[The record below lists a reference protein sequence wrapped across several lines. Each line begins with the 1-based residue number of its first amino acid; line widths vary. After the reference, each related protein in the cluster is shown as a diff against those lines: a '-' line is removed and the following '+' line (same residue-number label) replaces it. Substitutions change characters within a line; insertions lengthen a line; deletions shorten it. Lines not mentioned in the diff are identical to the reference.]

1 MRTSSQREEPCRK
14 AQREPGSLFRIDL
27 EKIHGLVSVEEI
39 SKRKKKIVGLL
50 EFNAD
55 KDPTRTD
62 REVIE

>member
-1 MRTSSQREEPCRK
+1 M
-14 AQREPGSLFRIDL
+14 ALFR
-27 EKIHGLVSVEEI
+27 
-39 SKRKKKIVGLL
+39 SKKFQKEKKKIVGLL

>member
-1 MRTSSQREEPCRK
+1 M
-14 AQREPGSLFRIDL
+14 ALFR
-27 EKIHGLVSVEEI
+27 
-39 SKRKKKIVGLL
+39 SKKFQKGKKKKIVWLL

>member
-14 AQREPGSLFRIDL
+14 AQREPGSLFRI

-55 KDPTRTD
+55 KDPTRAD

>member
-1 MRTSSQREEPCRK
+1 MRTSSQREELCRT
-14 AQREPGSLFRIDL
+14 AQREPGSPFRI
-27 EKIHGLVSVEEI
+27 EKIHGLV

-55 KDPTRTD
+55 KDPKRTD

>member
-14 AQREPGSLFRIDL
+14 AQREPGSLFRI

-39 SKRKKKIVGLL
+39 SKKKIVGLL